1 MKTTCMI
8 VEDEPLAREVLETYI
23 SRNADLQLV
32 ASCDDPDKA
41 GQRMEKDPVDIL
53 FLDIEMPKGNGMT
66 LLNALPEKHLTI
78 LTTAYRE
85 YAIEAYDLGV
95 IDYLVKPI
103 RYDRFKKAVDR
114 AIDFLRSKKLSVGE
128 VKPTTIVLKS
138 GTKSFVV
145 PLYKISHV
153 QGLKDYSIFF
163 SEDKRYVVK
172 GSIKSVFKM
181 LPQSDFIRVHKSFVV
196 SKSIIKL
203 INRNRIEFGEFQLP
217 IGRAYKEEVNKL
229 MRAEL

>member
-1 MKTTCMI
+1 
-8 VEDEPLAREVLETYI
+8 
-23 SRNADLQLV
+23 
-32 ASCDDPDKA
+32 
-41 GQRMEKDPVDIL
+41 MEKDAVDIL

-128 VKPTTIVLKS
+128 VKPTTIVLK
-138 GTKSFVV
+138 
-145 PLYKISHV
+145 
-153 QGLKDYSIFF
+153 
-163 SEDKRYVVK
+163 
-172 GSIKSVFKM
+172 
-181 LPQSDFIRVHKSFVV
+181 
-196 SKSIIKL
+196 
-203 INRNRIEFGEFQLP
+203 
-217 IGRAYKEEVNKL
+217 
-229 MRAEL
+229 

>member
-1 MKTTCMI
+1 MI

-23 SRNADLQLV
+23 SRTDDLQLV
-32 ASCDDPDKA
+32 ESCDDPNKA
-41 GQRMEKDPVDIL
+41 VQRIEKDTIDIL

-66 LLNALPEKHLTI
+66 LLNTLPEKHLTI

-103 RYDRFKKAVDR
+103 RYERFKKAVDR
-114 AIDFLRSKKLSVGE
+114 AIDFLRAKKLNVEE
-128 VKPTTIVLKS
+128 VKPTTIILKS
-138 GTKSFVV
+138 GTKSFLV
-145 PLYKISHV
+145 PLHKISHV

-163 SEDKRYVVK
+163 TEEKKYVVR
-172 GSIKSVFKM
+172 GSIKNVFQM
-181 LPQSDFIRVHKSFVV
+181 LPQGDFIRVHKSFVV

-203 INRNRIEFGEFQLP
+203 VNRNRIEFGEFQLP
-217 IGRAYKEEVNKL
+217 IGRAYREEVNKL
-229 MRAEL
+229 IGAKPVD